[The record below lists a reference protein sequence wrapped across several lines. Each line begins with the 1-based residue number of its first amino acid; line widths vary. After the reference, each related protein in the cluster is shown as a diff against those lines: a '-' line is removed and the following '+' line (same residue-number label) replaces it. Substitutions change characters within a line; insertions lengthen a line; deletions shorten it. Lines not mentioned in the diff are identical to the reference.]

1 MLKED
6 EFMRVLQI
14 NAIYPNGSTGKIV
27 QQIKQLC
34 DDQNIAC
41 KVAYRYKE
49 KGETFD
55 DTYCVSSWWDCHIHN
70 RLARLTMMLGCFSK
84 IKTYFFL
91 KKLSKYAPDIIHLH
105 NIHESFINHKMLFH
119 YIKKQNIKVVWTFHD
134 CWAMTGKCPHFDMI
148 GCNRWKTECHNCPQK
163 YPAYIDTSRFMYKR
177 KKKWFSGIE
186 NMVLVTPSEWLANLV
201 SESFFKQYPI
211 KIIHNGIDLSIFKP
225 TESNFREKYN
235 LIDKKMVLGVAFG
248 WGERKGLDVFCKLAE
263 RLPEDY
269 QVVLVGTSDAV
280 DAKLPKNIL
289 SVHRTH
295 NQQEL
300 AEIYSTA
307 DVLVNPTRED
317 TFPTVNIEALACGTP
332 VVTFRTGGSPEIIDD
347 TCGYVVE
354 KNDTDAMFEKIMN
367 VCENK
372 PFLQKNCT
380 NRASQFE
387 KNSKFKEYID
397 LYKEMG

>member
-1 MLKED
+1 
-6 EFMRVLQI
+6 MRVLQI

-307 DVLVNPTRED
+307 DVLANPTRED

-347 TCGYVVE
+347 TCGYAVE